1 MATSSL
7 YKDFVISTREEAK
20 GLVEMLD
27 SFDENAKQP
36 ETSSASYYEPTKEEM
51 RALINKWQE
60 RRNARSSAH
69 CPSAIALLDGISRP

>member
-36 ETSSASYYEPTKEEM
+36 EASSASYYEPTKEEM
-51 RALINKWQE
+51 RTLINKWQE

>member
-1 MATSSL
+1 MAASSL

-20 GLVEMLD
+20 GLVDMLD

-36 ETSSASYYEPTKEEM
+36 EASSASYYEPTKEEM

-69 CPSAIALLDGISRP
+69 CPSA